1 MKDEELWSRILL
13 VVEIGDIVR
22 FKYGRTEWRV
32 DALCTVTY
40 KKLPRQVIKLV
51 RERRGQRGW
60 MVTHL
65 YKEVWQGTKEYRN
78 MRIVRGG

>member
-22 FKYGRTEWRV
+22 FKHGRTEWRV
-32 DALCTVTY
+32 DALDTVTY

-51 RERRGQRGW
+51 RERRERLGW
-60 MVTHL
+60 TITHL
-65 YKEVWQGTKEYRN
+65 YKEVWQGTEEYRN